1 LLIHRVTR
9 ADMTPVALGLAGV
22 AGTNAL
28 DTPRETHQA
37 AQTRAAHRYR
47 TVVDVYVLL
56 QRPDGMILL
65 LERSGTGYADG
76 QLCPP
81 SGHLEDGE
89 SVAQTAVREASEE
102 VGVDIDPADLD
113 FTHVV
118 HHRNPEGQGRIGI
131 FFTTARWAGEPV
143 NREPHKCARL
153 CWADPARPPANTVP
167 YTAAALA
174 AITER
179 AAFSLDG
186 W

>member
-1 LLIHRVTR
+1 MSVRESRNSR
-9 ADMTPVALGLAGV
+9 A
-22 AGTNAL
+22 
-28 DTPRETHQA
+28 
-37 AQTRAAHRYR
+37 
-47 TVVDVYVLL
+47 
-56 QRPDGMILL
+56 
-65 LERSGTGYADG
+65 S
-76 QLCPP
+76 P
-81 SGHLEDGE
+81 SGHLEEGE

-102 VGVDIDPADLD
+102 VGVNIDPADLN

-153 CWADPARPPANTVP
+153 CWADPAHPPANTVP
-167 YTAAALA
+167 NTAAALA